1 MWIRSSQPAIAGKYS
16 YIPEPSPPDAVQ
28 TSRAPFVDSNLVCVD
43 EVLIYYQNAGGMNCD
58 VEQYLLATSDD
69 CYDVIVLAETW
80 LDSRTL
86 SSQVFGPE
94 YEVFRC
100 DRGPMNSRKSTGGGV
115 LIAVNK
121 KRKARVIY
129 NDLWGCVE
137 QVWVRLQLS
146 HRSVFLCA
154 LYIPPDRVRDDTL
167 IEAHTQSVLS
177 VIEMTNASDEIII
190 IGDFNL
196 PGISWSSSC
205 NGFLHIDMERSSLHS
220 HASKLLDYY
229 STATLRQINHVTNE
243 NNRSLDLCFVSAQ
256 DAAPLI
262 LHAPSP
268 LVKVVNH
275 HPSLILK
282 LNNTRANV
290 VASIEPIIYNF
301 HNADHHSIAEFFATL
316 DWVDILGGC
325 DAENAALTLSHI
337 IGHVI
342 ERHVPKKIVA
352 PYSCPWQTRQLRRM
366 KTAKRAALKRYSKH
380 GPDGI
385 PSAFLKRHI
394 ELLLAPFQLI
404 FNKSL
409 SSGLFPSVWKT
420 ATMFPVYKK
429 GDRKDVN
436 NYRGISSLCAA
447 SKLFELVITEPLI
460 SHCKQ
465 HLSADQHGFI
475 SGRST
480 TTNLLCLTSSITDS
494 FVQKAQTDVVY
505 TDLSAAFDKINH
517 AITVAKLERFGI
529 AGYLLRWFHS
539 YLTGRRLSVT
549 VGNSQSTEFLAT
561 SGIPQEAIL
570 AL

>member
-1 MWIRSSQPAIAGKYS
+1 
-16 YIPEPSPPDAVQ
+16 
-28 TSRAPFVDSNLVCVD
+28 
-43 EVLIYYQNAGGMNCD
+43 
-58 VEQYLLATSDD
+58 
-69 CYDVIVLAETW
+69 
-80 LDSRTL
+80 
-86 SSQVFGPE
+86 
-94 YEVFRC
+94 
-100 DRGPMNSRKSTGGGV
+100 
-115 LIAVNK
+115 
-121 KRKARVIY
+121 
-129 NDLWGCVE
+129 
-137 QVWVRLQLS
+137 
-146 HRSVFLCA
+146 
-154 LYIPPDRVRDDTL
+154 
-167 IEAHTQSVLS
+167 
-177 VIEMTNASDEIII
+177 MTNASDEIII

-243 NNRSLDLCFVSAQ
+243 NNRNLDLCFVSAQ
-256 DAAPLI
+256 DATPLI

-268 LVKVVNH
+268 LVKEVNN

-352 PYSCPWQTRQLRRM
+352 PYSCPWKTRQLRRM
-366 KTAKRAALKRYSKH
+366 KTPKRAALKRYSKH
-380 GPDGI
+380 GSLSLREHFKKLNSAYKIVSRLCFSQYQQNIQQNLRTRNKTLWKYINEQRNQAGLPTTMTLDEEVASTPQSICQLFADKFVSTYCNEVISDVTIAEAANNVPAVGITWATFFVDAEMIRRANSQLKSSMSPGPDGI

-436 NYRGISSLCAA
+436 NYRDTHVIEKA
-447 SKLFELVITEPLI
+447 SRTL
-460 SHCKQ
+460 
-465 HLSADQHGFI
+465 GFI
-475 SGRST
+475 FRVAKGFTDVYCLKSLYCSLVRST
-480 TTNLLCLTSSITDS
+480 LEYC
-494 FVQKAQTDVVY
+494 
-505 TDLSAAFDKINH
+505 SAVWHPNYQNGSH
-517 AITVAKLERFGI
+517 HL
-529 AGYLLRWFHS
+529 
-539 YLTGRRLSVT
+539 LTGPAA
-549 VGNSQSTEFLAT
+549 NSEHS
-561 SGIPQEAIL
+561 
-570 AL
+570 

>member
-1 MWIRSSQPAIAGKYS
+1 MKSILGEFPGCSSSVAPVAANVLRSRPGPELRCRSGSSQPAFAGKYS

-115 LIAVNK
+115 LIAVIK

-154 LYIPPDRVRDDTL
+154 LYIPPDCVRDDSL
-167 IEAHTQSVLS
+167 VEAHTQSVLS

-262 LHAPSP
+262 LHDPSP

-275 HPSLILK
+275 HPSLI

-301 HNADHHSIAEFFATL
+301 HNAHSIAEFFATL

-325 DAENAALTLSHI
+325 DAENAALTFSHI

-352 PYSCPWQTRQLRRM
+352 PNSCPWQTRQLRRM

-380 GPDGI
+380 GSLSLREHYKKLNSAYRILFDDKFVSTYCNEVISDVTIAEAANNVPAVGITRATFFVDAEMIRRANSQLKSSMSPGPDGI
-385 PSAFLKRHI
+385 SSAFLKRHI

-409 SSGLFPSVWKT
+409 SSGLFPFVWKT
-420 ATMFPVYKK
+420 AIMFPVYKK

-447 SKLFELVITEPLI
+447 SKLFELHT
-460 SHCKQ
+460 
-465 HLSADQHGFI
+465 
-475 SGRST
+475 
-480 TTNLLCLTSSITDS
+480 
-494 FVQKAQTDVVY
+494 
-505 TDLSAAFDKINH
+505 
-517 AITVAKLERFGI
+517 
-529 AGYLLRWFHS
+529 
-539 YLTGRRLSVT
+539 
-549 VGNSQSTEFLAT
+549 
-561 SGIPQEAIL
+561 
-570 AL
+570 

>member
-1 MWIRSSQPAIAGKYS
+1 
-16 YIPEPSPPDAVQ
+16 
-28 TSRAPFVDSNLVCVD
+28 
-43 EVLIYYQNAGGMNCD
+43 
-58 VEQYLLATSDD
+58 
-69 CYDVIVLAETW
+69 
-80 LDSRTL
+80 
-86 SSQVFGPE
+86 
-94 YEVFRC
+94 
-100 DRGPMNSRKSTGGGV
+100 
-115 LIAVNK
+115 
-121 KRKARVIY
+121 
-129 NDLWGCVE
+129 
-137 QVWVRLQLS
+137 
-146 HRSVFLCA
+146 
-154 LYIPPDRVRDDTL
+154 
-167 IEAHTQSVLS
+167 
-177 VIEMTNASDEIII
+177 MTNASDEIII

-352 PYSCPWQTRQLRRM
+352 PNSCPWQTRQLRRM

-436 NYRGISSLCAA
+436 KHRGISSLCAA

-465 HLSADQHGFI
+465 HLSADQHGLI

-494 FVQKAQTDVVY
+494 FVQLYALIRSISDAMDLQQDINSFAAWCTLNRMVVNPTKCSVISFTRVHQPIIYNYELNGIVIQRVNCIKDLGVILDTQLTFKHHVSYVIEKASRTLGFIFRVAKGFTDVYCLKSLYCSLVRSTLEY
-505 TDLSAAFDKINH
+505 CSA
-517 AITVAKLERFGI
+517 V
-529 AGYLLRWFHS
+529 
-539 YLTGRRLSVT
+539 
-549 VGNSQSTEFLAT
+549 
-561 SGIPQEAIL
+561 
-570 AL
+570 